1 MTTELAHS
9 QGSVWQGISL
19 TAETRRR
26 MLTRIMTV
34 EMEKRQMSRLEMM
47 FPSLT
52 PPRSSDEVLRYLQD
66 KALKFG
72 VAAIEYNEDNNKQIK
87 ATDFAS
93 AVVFCIFVGCK
104 YRTDQIMSPR

>member
-1 MTTELAHS
+1 MAITMTTELAHS

-72 VAAIEYNEDNNKQIK
+72 VAAIEYNKEQQTNKSDRFRQCSSVLYI
-87 ATDFAS
+87 
-93 AVVFCIFVGCK
+93 CL
-104 YRTDQIMSPR
+104 M